1 MQGSE
6 SPVRVDYVD
15 QDDDDGVL
23 VKLDDVKAADDVGK
37 EDMFVDAP
45 EELAAY
51 DGRNVHSGIS
61 VQEYSDDEH
70 NTQDHQLPELGI
82 LGSVVEKTANETGSA
97 RPNYEVKYLP
107 NFVCFN
113 VLVQDWCLLLL
124 LCRKKDRCWR
134 KKLLVFTTSSRL

>member
-23 VKLDDVKAADDVGK
+23 VKLDDAGK

-45 EELAAY
+45 EELTAY
-51 DGRNVHSGIS
+51 DGRNVDGGRS
-61 VQEYSDDEH
+61 VQEYSDEEH
-70 NTQDHQLPELGI
+70 IAQDGRLLELGN
-82 LGSVVEKTANETGSA
+82 LGKTVDETGSVP
-97 RPNYEVKYLP
+97 REYEVKYLW

-113 VLVQDWCLLLL
+113 E
-124 LCRKKDRCWR
+124 
-134 KKLLVFTTSSRL
+134 